1 MNSNPTPSSQRDQS
15 LSPRKLA
22 LWLGTLIAL
31 TPFAVDTYLPSVP
44 SIAEALS
51 ASVNQVSLTVPLFLL
66 GFGLG
71 QLLGG
76 PLSDQWGRK
85 PVAFLGLGTFVL
97 ASVMLTQTQTLEV
110 FYAWRLVQA
119 VGGGFATV
127 VSAAMVRDLFTGRE
141 SARVFSMIA
150 LVMLVAPLIAPGVG
164 ALWLMVG
171 QWPLIFG
178 FLAAYALFLV
188 WVLWQKLPET
198 RPVGLRDQA
207 NGQGDWALVKALKSY
222 ARILTHRQAV
232 GFLVAQGFASGSL
245 FVYITQSPFVL
256 MEVYGLSAQ
265 RFPLYFGLVVL
276 GVMLFNRANLFFL
289 RFYSPRQILLRVLAV
304 QAVSAGLLWV
314 YGTFYTPALLG
325 VLGFLFFVIGLLGA
339 VTPNMQ
345 ASFMRFFP
353 EVSGSASALMGTT
366 MFAFGGS
373 LGLLMGQLHDGQL
386 TTTLLGVWVMVIFSG
401 LAFLGWAQGHRPEPP
416 T

>member
-1 MNSNPTPSSQRDQS
+1 MSASLSRQPR
-15 LSPRKLA
+15 LSPRELA
-22 LWLGTLIAL
+22 IWLGALIAL

-44 SIAEALS
+44 AIAESLS
-51 ASVNQVSLTVPLFLL
+51 ASVNQISLTVPLFLL

-76 PLSDQWGRK
+76 PLSDQFGRK
-85 PVAFLGLGTFVL
+85 PVAFVGLGTFML
-97 ASVMLTQTQTLEV
+97 ASLMLAQTQTLEV

-119 VGGGFATV
+119 LGGGFATV
-127 VSAAMVRDLFTGRE
+127 VSAAMVRDLFSGRE

-178 FLAAYALFLV
+178 FLSAYALFLV
-188 WVLWQKLPET
+188 WMLWQKLPET
-198 RPVGLRDQA
+198 RPVEVRNKAKA
-207 NGQGDWALVKALKSY
+207 NGDWLVGQALKSY
-222 ARILTHRQAV
+222 GRILTHRRAV

-289 RFYSPRQILLRVLAV
+289 RFYSPRQILIRVLAV
-304 QAVSAGLLWV
+304 QAALAGTLWGYVALGTPELLV
-314 YGTFYTPALLG
+314 IL
-325 VLGFLFFVIGLLGA
+325 VFLFFVIGVLGA

-353 EVSGSASALMGTT
+353 DVSGSASALMGTT

-373 LGLLMGQLHDGQL
+373 LGLLMGRLHDGQL
-386 TTTLLGVWVMVIFSG
+386 TTTFVGLWAMILLSG
-401 LAFLGWAQGHRPEPP
+401 LAFLFWAKGYQPIKTDHI
-416 T
+416 